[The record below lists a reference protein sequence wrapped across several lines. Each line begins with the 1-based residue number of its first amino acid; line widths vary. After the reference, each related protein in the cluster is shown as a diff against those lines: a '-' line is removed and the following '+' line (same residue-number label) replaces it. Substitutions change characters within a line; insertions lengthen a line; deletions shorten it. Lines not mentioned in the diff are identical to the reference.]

1 MNEEIEYLKECLK
14 KAADPDEKKDLLDRI
29 QKAYHTQDSKDF
41 EKEMLLSFK
50 RKIMKDINKRLGK
63 DVAVDTSS
71 MLDNLYVIA
80 DRYDEGDYEKVI
92 LPTAYMR
99 MLFALKEG
107 GFSTFREIP
116 TVTVH
121 EETVD
126 VTVKLFG
133 ADGKQKGI
141 GIAHRMIDRSSF
153 DSKYAQ
159 EENAVKLAIGKATAD
174 AYRDAGIGIFPNRK
188 EDEEIE
194 EVKGTPA
201 ASEEKA
207 VLGISRKSDTVLT
220 SAPVPEKPEE
230 APVPV
235 RKDEE
240 DKEKKEAVTEQND
253 MPVPKAIP
261 VPEGYP
267 SYEEALSMESS
278 ELKGNTYKALME
290 KRPVCALIC
299 YKKLL
304 QKGQEEST
312 NDEMKALHVIICNTP
327 SLAADCKKWGIKG
340 FFEF

>member
-1 MNEEIEYLKECLK
+1 MNEIEFLKECLK
-14 KAADPDEKKDLLDRI
+14 NAVDTDEKKDLLDRI
-29 QKAYHTQDSKDF
+29 QKAYHAQDSKSF
-41 EKEMLLSFK
+41 EREMLLSFQ
-50 RKIMKDINKRLGK
+50 RKIMKDINKRVGN
-63 DVAVDTSS
+63 DVAKDIPS

-116 TVTVH
+116 TVIVNA
-121 EETVD
+121 ETVD

-133 ADGKQKGI
+133 TDGKQKGI

-194 EVKGTPA
+194 EVKVSSAP
-201 ASEEKA
+201 EEKA
-207 VLGISRKSDTVLT
+207 VLGAARKPDPVLDHVPAPEK
-220 SAPVPEKPEE
+220 SEKAPVS
-230 APVPV
+230 V

-240 DKEKKEAVTEQND
+240 KKEKKEAVTEND
-253 MPVPKAIP
+253 APVPKAIA

-278 ELKGNTYKALME
+278 EIKRTYKELMA

-327 SLAADCKKWGIKG
+327 TLAADCKKWGIKG